1 MDGEQRRA
9 RLEDAARLYDRAA
22 DELERGAAHARR
34 AGVHFRNGDVAPG
47 AAHAWATRGHVLAAG
62 QALDEQALQ
71 HRLRALAGPT
81 IEHVA
86 LWTDN
91 LERLREWYERWF
103 GARASDLYANEETG
117 FSSYFLEF
125 DGGPRLELMRMS
137 GQELGLRAHLAVAL
151 ASKERVDELAG
162 LIGAVEGPRTTG
174 DGYYEAVVLD
184 PDGNR
189 VELTVSRK
197 VSDTFESV

>member
-1 MDGEQRRA
+1 MDDERRA
-9 RLEDAARLYDRAA
+9 RLEEAARLYDRAA

-34 AGVHFRNGDVAPG
+34 AAVHFRNGDVPPG
-47 AAHAWATRGHVLAAG
+47 GAHAWATRGHVLAAE

-71 HRLRALAGPT
+71 HRLRALASPM

-86 LWTDN
+86 LWTDD
-91 LERLREWYERWF
+91 LERLREWYEHWF
-103 GARASDLYANEETG
+103 GAQASELYTNEQTG
-117 FSSYFLEF
+117 FSSYFLQF
-125 DGGPRLELMRMS
+125 DGGARLELMRMP
-137 GQELGLRAHLAVAL
+137 GQDTGLRAHLAVSL
-151 ASKERVDELAG
+151 DSKERVDEMAS

-189 VELTVSRK
+189 VELTVSRR